1 MSILIGVGIATTI
14 TAFYLGK
21 KGWQA
26 FHKAV
31 GITPGVLTYQDPQ
44 APVIL
49 SRLKWQQLNLNSQHL
64 QCLNDAQLRQLQR
77 IDDKLALYQRYLT
90 DYQQHLTEQGRTPT
104 VDEPQIVL
112 QKLLYTRLP
121 EILASYY
128 YLVNNSVADNAN
140 TTAQNN
146 KQVEA
151 RHLLQQALHNIER
164 RLDQGLEQ
172 MDDQHLQ
179 DLRVMKRYLD
189 SRD

>member
-21 KGWQA
+21 KSWQA

-31 GITPGVLTYQDPQ
+31 GITPGVLTYQDPH

-64 QCLNDAQLRQLQR
+64 QCLSDAQLRQLQR

-140 TTAQNN
+140 ATAQDN
-146 KQVEA
+146 KQAEA